1 MRKPLG
7 LLAVLVL
14 LAAACQG
21 RGQNTLDIYKGSDS
35 SLISGATVFEVKVA
49 PEQSS
54 VTAVQ
59 YFLNDNPIGTSTQG
73 PNFPLTFDTR
83 TVPNAVHN
91 LKALGNPGQG
101 DVELLNVS
109 IMVQNATGA
118 TPAPAAAAPGSGA
131 AYKGSRR

>member
-21 RGQNTLDIYKGSDS
+21 RGQNTLDLYKASDS
-35 SLISGATVFEVKVA
+35 SLISGATVFEVNVA
-49 PEQSS
+49 PDQPS
-54 VTAVQ
+54 VAAVQ
-59 YFLNDNPIGTSTQG
+59 YFLNDNAIGTSTQG

-109 IMVQNATGA
+109 IMVQNPSGA
-118 TPAPAAAAPGSGA
+118 TPAPATGA
-131 AYKGSRR
+131 AYRGSRR